1 MSRVLNVLN
10 AIVAGGRD
18 VKCEACGKD
27 FVCGVSLKGCWCS
40 EIKLDDETRTDMRS
54 KIQRLFVQGV
64 FGKTENKLGCGGYLA
79 VAGQ

>member
-40 EIKLDDETRTDMRS
+40 EIKLDDQTRAELRS
-54 KIQRLFVQGV
+54 KYKDCLCKECLEDLSV
-64 FGKTENKLGCGGYLA
+64 
-79 VAGQ
+79 

>member
-1 MSRVLNVLN
+1 MSKVLKVLN

-40 EIKLDDETRTDMRS
+40 EIKLDDQTRAELRS
-54 KIQRLFVQGV
+54 KYKDCLCKECLQNLSRL
-64 FGKTENKLGCGGYLA
+64 
-79 VAGQ
+79 